1 MGESEM
7 ETIRLNNMQF
17 HSHIGV
23 LEEERVVGQAIQID
37 VEMQTNFT
45 QLVTSDDV
53 KDTLNYGLV
62 FDEVADVV
70 ANNRVQL
77 IETLGAKI
85 IAEIKSHHGDQLARL
100 IVRIRK
106 LALPIDGVLDN
117 VEIELEG

>member
-1 MGESEM
+1 M

-23 LEEERVVGQAIQID
+23 LPEERVVGQDIQID
-37 VEMQTNFT
+37 VEMKTNFK

-62 FDEVADVV
+62 FDEVAEVV
-70 ANNRVQL
+70 ANSRDEL

-85 IAEIKSHHGDQLARL
+85 IATIKRHHGEQLDRL

-106 LALPIDGVLDN
+106 LGLPIDGILAN

>member
-1 MGESEM
+1 M

-23 LEEERVVGQAIQID
+23 LKEERVVGQDIQID
-37 VEMQTNFT
+37 VEMKTNFKE
-45 QLVTSDDV
+45 LVTSDDV
-53 KDTLNYGLV
+53 NDTLNYGLV
-62 FDEVADVV
+62 FDEVAAIVE
-70 ANNRVQL
+70 NNQVEL

-85 IAEIKSHHGDQLARL
+85 IQEIKRNHGAQLDRL

-106 LALPIDGVLDN
+106 LGLPINGVLDN